1 VPTGLAAL
9 NPFKTPDA
17 RRLALLF
24 AIIYF
29 AQGMWYLPKQ
39 PITIALK
46 DRGLSAG
53 QVADFF
59 FIATLPWLIKP
70 VYGLLSDFVPFFG
83 YRRRSYFF
91 LTSAVAS
98 AAGLALVVTDL
109 VRGGTITTATVT
121 LPIAGT
127 VTFTLV
133 TAVWLYTL
141 MGLGLAFSDVLTDA
155 TMVESG
161 RPLGLTGAFQSVQ
174 WAAITA
180 SAVVGGVVGGYLSG
194 ARDLRLAFVLAAAF
208 PLLSLFMIARYIR
221 ETPSRRDREA
231 FHQTW
236 AAIRQAF
243 GERDV
248 WAVAAFIFFFAF
260 SPSFGPAFVYYQT
273 DTLEFSQEFIGMMDS
288 VAAAG
293 QVVGALLYA
302 PISRRLNLKWIIV
315 SMIGLSTFGSLAYL
329 LYRTPLSA
337 IVISSVSG
345 VFGIMVLLAFL
356 DLAAKACPKRVE
368 ATFFALLM
376 SVYNL
381 GAQSGENI
389 GARLYDVVGFMK
401 LVVISSAVTAL
412 AWVVVPFV
420 RIDEIEA
427 KALAAQTADDR
438 T

>member
-1 VPTGLAAL
+1 MTGLAAL
-9 NPFKTPDA
+9 NPFKTPEA

-70 VYGLLSDFVPFFG
+70 VYGLVSDFVPIFG

-91 LTSAVAS
+91 LTASIAS

-109 VRGGTITTATVT
+109 VTYGAIRTATLT
-121 LPIAGT
+121 LPIVGT

-180 SAVVGGVVGGYLSG
+180 SAVVGGVVGGYLAG
-194 ARDLRLAFVLAAAF
+194 AHNVRLAFFLAALF
-208 PLLSLFMIARYIR
+208 PLLSLFMIARYVR

-231 FHQTW
+231 VRETW
-236 AAIRQAF
+236 AAIKQAF

-248 WAVAAFIFFFAF
+248 WAVAAFIFFFSF

-273 DTLEFSQEFIGMMDS
+273 DTLKFSQEFIGMMDS

-293 QVVGALLYA
+293 QVVGALIYA
-302 PISRRLNLKWIIV
+302 PLSRRLRLKWIIV
-315 SMIGLSTFGSLAYL
+315 SMIGFYTVGSLAYL
-329 LYRTPLSA
+329 LYRSHLSA
-337 IVISSVSG
+337 VIISSVSG

-381 GAQSGENI
+381 GTQSGENI
-389 GARLYDVVGFMK
+389 GARLYDVVGFTK
-401 LVVISSAVTAL
+401 LVIISSAVTAL